1 MDLAGATQTSS
12 LSHESS
18 LPTLPMD
25 QVRPRAYTDPLNLSM
40 PAPLSPSRPL
50 THPQRARASTDPIHS
65 RQPGSF
71 TLTARDIPPLQL
83 SGMTSDFE
91 RTALTTRSA
100 HQLLGQTPR
109 PLTAPEWCESPE
121 ERVERNE
128 RKPIFCP
135 TTSNSAALTASYYR
149 KRQPAK
155 VEGRLF
161 TRYMLCSD
169 YPSRTQHSGYS
180 LAEDM
185 YEDEKRTTGRV
196 YPIHMRPSARKIALE
211 KEERAR
217 SASASPQKR
226 SSKQLLKGD
235 SPKALSKTTLGFQR
249 ASVAFNDHAYMSER
263 FELPKLGDRPL
274 GDCIWMAWKLGN
286 AANTAV

>member
-1 MDLAGATQTSS
+1 M
-12 LSHESS
+12 
-18 LPTLPMD
+18 
-25 QVRPRAYTDPLNLSM
+25 
-40 PAPLSPSRPL
+40 
-50 THPQRARASTDPIHS
+50 
-65 RQPGSF
+65 
-71 TLTARDIPPLQL
+71 
-83 SGMTSDFE
+83 
-91 RTALTTRSA
+91 TTRST
-100 HQLLGQTPR
+100 HFGQTPR
-109 PLTAPEWCESPE
+109 PLTAPEGCESPS

-155 VEGRLF
+155 VETRLF

-185 YEDEKRTTGRV
+185 YEDEKRTTGREI
-196 YPIHMRPSARKIALE
+196 PIHLRPSARKIALE

-226 SSKQLLKGD
+226 LSKSLSSPSKQG
-235 SPKALSKTTLGFQR
+235 LSKTSLGLQR
-249 ASVAFNDHAYMSER
+249 ASVAFQDHAYLNER
-263 FELPKLGDRPL
+263 FEAPKLGERPL
-274 GDCIWMAWKLGN
+274 GDCIWMAWKLGIT
-286 AANTAV
+286 AA